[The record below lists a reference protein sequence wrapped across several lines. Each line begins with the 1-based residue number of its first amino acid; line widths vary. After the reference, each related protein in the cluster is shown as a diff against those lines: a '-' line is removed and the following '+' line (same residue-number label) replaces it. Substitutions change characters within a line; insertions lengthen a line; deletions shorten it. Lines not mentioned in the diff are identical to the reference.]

1 MTWARPGVRECK
13 NVKSTDTDCTRVPVA
28 FHTDF
33 DGSTTRQESPPRNG
47 VENNMNRFTDV
58 RRRLLLLGGGGTLV
72 LGAAP
77 GLAALA
83 PTPRQ
88 TRGPFYPAKPPLD
101 SDNDL
106 VRVDGRSALAA
117 GIITDLTGRVV
128 DPSGQPIDDAMVE
141 IWQCDANGRYHHPRA
156 AKQGRDPNF
165 QGFGTF
171 TTKTDGQYRFRTIKP
186 VPYPGRTPHI
196 HFRVVAPGMRE
207 LVTQMYIAGHPQNAN
222 DWIFTSAGDARS
234 RLAVAFEPT
243 DDDSAERRARFD
255 IVVGRAA

>member
-1 MTWARPGVRECK
+1 
-13 NVKSTDTDCTRVPVA
+13 
-28 FHTDF
+28 
-33 DGSTTRQESPPRNG
+33 
-47 VENNMNRFTDV
+47 MNRRTDRN
-58 RRRLLLLGGGGTLV
+58 RRILLLGSAGALAFA
-72 LGAAP
+72 AAP

-88 TRGPFYPAKPPLD
+88 TRGPFYPPKPPLD

-117 GIITDLTGRVV
+117 GVITDLTGRIV
-128 DPSGQPIDDAMVE
+128 DPGGQPIDDARIE

-156 AKQGRDPNF
+156 SKKNRDPNF

-171 TTKTDGQYRFRTIKP
+171 TTKTDGQYRFRTIRP

-196 HFRVVAPGMRE
+196 HFRIVAPGMPE
-207 LVTQMYIAGHPQNAN
+207 LITQMYIAGHPQNAD
-222 DWIFTSAGDARS
+222 DWIFRSAGDARP
-234 RLAVAFEPT
+234 RLAVAFEPA

-255 IVVGRAA
+255 IVVGEGG